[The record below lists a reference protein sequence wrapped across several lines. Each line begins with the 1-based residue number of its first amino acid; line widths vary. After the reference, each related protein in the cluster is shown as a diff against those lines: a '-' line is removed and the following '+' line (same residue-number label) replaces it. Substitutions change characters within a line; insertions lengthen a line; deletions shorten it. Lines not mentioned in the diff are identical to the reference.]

1 METDRNARRHTCRR
15 SAAAAALALAAG
27 VLPLT
32 ASAQTPP
39 PLKLGVVTFLSGPAS
54 GPFGIPARNAA
65 ELLIEAINAGTLP
78 APYNVKGFGGAAIET
93 TIIDESGATTKVV
106 QDYRDLVERRG
117 VNAVVGYISSGSCLG
132 VAPVAE
138 ELKTLTVFFDCG
150 TPRIF
155 EEEDHH
161 YVFRAAATSTLD
173 STGGA
178 RYLTSKFSAIKS
190 YGGINQ
196 NYAWGQDSWSDFDGA
211 MKDLKPGLT
220 EASVLFPKLFAG
232 QYSTEIT
239 TLLASGSDAVHS
251 SFWGGDLESFILQAG
266 PRGLFEKERFV
277 MSTLETTMFRLGE
290 KIPDG
295 IVIGARGPWG
305 VYAHDTELNRWFRKT
320 YTDRYGTPPVYPSYQ
335 MAISIL
341 AMKLAYDKAA
351 KDNPKAGME
360 DAIKAFEHLKY
371 EAFGTQIALSLG
383 KGHQGVHE
391 TAYGTYKFDKAT
403 GTPTIENIVYYPPEC
418 VNAPEGVK
426 SADWIKNGM
435 PCAKNCP

>member
-1 METDRNARRHTCRR
+1 MAMDRNIWRRP
-15 SAAAAALALAAG
+15 AAAAALALAAA
-27 VLPLT
+27 VVPPSL
-32 ASAQTPP
+32 ASAQAVP
-39 PLKLGVVTFLSGPAS
+39 PLKLGIVTFLSGPAA
-54 GPFGIPARNAA
+54 GPFGVPSRNAA

-78 APYNVKGFGGAAIET
+78 APYNTKGFGGAPVEA
-93 TIIDESGATTKVV
+93 TIIDENGATTKVV

-117 VNAVVGYISSGSCLG
+117 VNAVVGYVSSGSCLG

-138 ELKTLTVFFDCG
+138 ELKTLTVLFDCG

-161 YVFRAAATSTLD
+161 YVFRASATSTLD

-178 RYLTSKFSAIKS
+178 RYLTSKFPNVKS
-190 YGGINQ
+190 YGGLNQ
-196 NYAWGQDSWSDFDGA
+196 NYAWGQDSWSDFAGS
-211 MKDLKPGLT
+211 MKDLKPGLA

-239 TLLASGSDAVHS
+239 TLLASGADAVHS

-277 MSTLETTMFRLGE
+277 MSTLETTMFRLRD

-305 VYAHDTELNRWFRKT
+305 VYAHDTELNRWFRKA
-320 YTDRYGTPPVYPSYQ
+320 YTDRFGTPPVYPSYQ
-335 MAISIL
+335 MAISL
-341 AMKLAYDKAA
+341 LGTKLAYDKAA
-351 KDNPKAGME
+351 KDNPKATME

-371 EAFGTQIALSLG
+371 EAFGTHIDLALG

-391 TAYGTYKFDKAT
+391 TAYGTYKFDKAA
-403 GTPTIENIVYYPPEC
+403 GTPTIENIVYYPAEC

-435 PCAKNCP
+435 PGAKNCP